1 MGIRVI
7 DGQPVETRTV
17 FKLGDSLGITLPF
30 SWVLAQGLEKGDIV
44 TLEET
49 DNQLIIRVIELKKRV

>member
-44 TLEET
+44 MLEET
-49 DNQLIIRVIELKKRV
+49 DNQLIVRVIELRERV